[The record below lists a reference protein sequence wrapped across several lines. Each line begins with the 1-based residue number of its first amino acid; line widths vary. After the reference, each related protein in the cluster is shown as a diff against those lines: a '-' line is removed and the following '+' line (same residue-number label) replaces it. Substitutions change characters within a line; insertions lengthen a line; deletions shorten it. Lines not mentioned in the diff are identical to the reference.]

1 MKNAVGPERPELA
14 GEIKRVVDDFRAN
27 TLAAIQGHFGR
38 LVYLASLRDYNTA
51 RYHHYGLETRYDGD
65 AVDEGLR
72 QCHIKVFEDLMAL
85 PLRDQTRDLLEF
97 FESLRE
103 RPSQM
108 IDAWQRLRS
117 YQVLPPENCHPLA
130 RQLFDKNIEIILGV
144 LRETDLWELLHEPHG
159 DSHHLP

>member
-1 MKNAVGPERPELA
+1 MTNVEGPERPELA
-14 GEIKRVVDDFRAN
+14 GDRKRVVDDFRAN

-38 LVYLASLRDYNTA
+38 LVHLASLRDYNTA

-130 RQLFDKNIEIILGV
+130 RQLFDKNIEIMLGV
-144 LRETDLWELLHEPHG
+144 LRETDLWELLHEPHC

>member
-1 MKNAVGPERPELA
+1 MKNVGESERSELA
-14 GEIKRVVDDFRAN
+14 AEIKRVVDDFQVN
-27 TLAAIQGHFGR
+27 TLAAIPGHFGR
-38 LVYLASLRDYNTA
+38 LIHLASLRDYNTA

-72 QCHIKVFEDLMAL
+72 QCHIKVFEELMTL

-103 RPSQM
+103 KPSQM

-117 YQVLPPENCHPLA
+117 YQVLPPEYCHPLA
-130 RQLFDKNIEIILGV
+130 RQLFDKNIEVMLGV
-144 LRETDLWELLHEPHG
+144 LGETDLWELLHEPHG
-159 DSHHLP
+159 HSDHLP